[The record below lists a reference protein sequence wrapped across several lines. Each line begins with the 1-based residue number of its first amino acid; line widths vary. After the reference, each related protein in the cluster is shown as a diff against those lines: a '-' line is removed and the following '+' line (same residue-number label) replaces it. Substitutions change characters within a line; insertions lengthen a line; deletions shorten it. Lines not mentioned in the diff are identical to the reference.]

1 MSNLW
6 VRVAEHTLGP
16 LYHGSNIH
24 PLEDNFVY
32 PVEQGPD
39 TSYGGQSI
47 AFATHDLENAKNYG
61 QYVYEVEPA
70 DDAQEGWGKEVY
82 SEKGFKVKRLV
93 HPQGGKTVTF

>member
-6 VRVAEHTLGP
+6 VKVAEHTLGP
-16 LYHGSNIH
+16 LYHGSNIY

-70 DDAQEGWGKEVY
+70 DDAEEGWGKEVY

-93 HPQGGKTVTF
+93 HSQSGKTVR